1 MSQIQ
6 AQLAVKSP
14 SAEQVAGRV
23 RAFIRD
29 NFYVRDEAALGGDAS
44 LIAGGVVDSTGVLE
58 LIEFVEREWGIAVED
73 REMLPENLDSIARIA
88 RFVTRKLGAAG

>member
-1 MSQIQ
+1 MSQTQ
-6 AQLAVKSP
+6 AQLAGVHPSP
-14 SAEQVAGRV
+14 EQVAGRV

-58 LIEFVEREWGIAVED
+58 LIEFVEHEWGIAVED

-88 RFVTRKLGAAG
+88 RFVTGKLGAAG